1 MFPFKWKLSAKLLA
15 ILQKEPNY
23 KGAVLCAVQTELP
36 WMFCPLNIK
45 VIPTE
50 GHSSTCRAAEPQEMF
65 HVEHRLCGATKK
77 IPSGHQ
83 IPVGQEGRSNAD
95 PPRTSQNTGYPSLT
109 SQGRAWHS
117 TSILSIYRC

>member
-15 ILQKEPNY
+15 TLQKEPNY

-65 HVEHRLCGATKK
+65 HVEHRLCVATKTPPQAIRSQWAK
-77 IPSGHQ
+77 KE
-83 IPVGQEGRSNAD
+83 GQMQTRQAHR
-95 PPRTSQNTGYPSLT
+95 RTRVTP
-109 SQGRAWHS
+109 A
-117 TSILSIYRC
+117 